1 MLSYICTWLIMYY
14 QVRYACLKTLI
25 TSIINIYFIVEKKSD
40 LQEPV
45 AMVINETLPH
55 FTRRRSLDELN
66 DQFIEAHSDSLDH
79 IIVGQFHA
87 NDANATPTLPIDA
100 FMTMVI
106 IFSLS
111 CNYYYRSTSFIST
124 PPRPTEKSPWN

>member
-1 MLSYICTWLIMYY
+1 MYY
-14 QVRYACLKTLI
+14 QVRYACLRTLI

-40 LQEPV
+40 LPEPV

-87 NDANATPTLPIDA
+87 NDANATPTYLL
-100 FMTMVI
+100 MH
-106 IFSLS
+106 S
-111 CNYYYRSTSFIST
+111 
-124 PPRPTEKSPWN
+124 